1 MATKENDPVLD
12 DFTDSVPRAKRDIV
26 LRFIKE
32 QETLQTSQVNLKI
45 VDDETLDLIDSAFV
59 AKGEDTNLTSA
70 DDGTTSDKTLPR
82 PLSRQISNLSLE
94 AEKASNIPGSIIAP
108 RPPSGRPRTRS
119 LGSRKRSRNIYR
131 QSSVD
136 NLVPSH
142 EKNTPKHQGQGNE
155 CYHDITRE
163 LIPPE
168 SRERTELNSSPN
180 TDESGS
186 EVNLN
191 ASWPRQCLSRKLFD
205 PLWKHSSF
213 LSQDTPCYY
222 QSPVDNFSEI
232 CHPCEVL
239 RPQSSQSF
247 QRVRPAEIL
256 TARISS
262 ASECDRIT
270 CDATSL
276 TKPPSY
282 ARKLNKGSRRRTY
295 INFNRFD
302 AQISLEGPLELEQV
316 HPSEIPLYRS
326 SSAASSSVPYALVH
340 VPPIGREGPAPSSS

>member
-26 LRFIKE
+26 LRFIRE
-32 QETLQTSQVNLKI
+32 QETLQTSQVNLKV

-59 AKGEDTNLTSA
+59 AKGEDTNRTSI
-70 DDGTTSDKTLPR
+70 DDSTTSDKILPR
-82 PLSRQISNLSLE
+82 PLSQQISNLSLE
-94 AEKASNIPGSIIAP
+94 AEKSSNIPRSIIAP

-119 LGSRKRSRNIYR
+119 SGSRKRSKNIYR

-136 NLVPSH
+136 NLVHSH
-142 EKNTPKHQGQGNE
+142 EKNPPKYQGNE
-155 CYHDITRE
+155 CYHDNTRE
-163 LIPPE
+163 SIPLE
-168 SRERTELNSSPN
+168 YRERKEFSSSPN
-180 TDESGS
+180 ADESGS
-186 EVNLN
+186 EGNLN
-191 ASWPRQCLSRKLFD
+191 ASWPQQCLSRKLFD
-205 PLWKHSSF
+205 PLRKYSGF
-213 LSQDTPCYY
+213 LSAQDTPCYY
-222 QSPVDNFSEI
+222 QSPVESFSEI
-232 CHPCEVL
+232 CDPYEVL

-276 TKPPSY
+276 TKPSSY
-282 ARKLNKGSRRRTY
+282 TRKLNKGSRRRTY
-295 INFNRFD
+295 INFNRLD

-326 SSAASSSVPYALVH
+326 SSAASSSAPYALVH